1 MKSVSRR
8 SFVTLLGTSAASAP
22 ILFNTIGSAV
32 ASDKT
37 DPARKHIKGVKMA
50 LTDEEIAILNGKQGP
65 TMAKVLKSVIAYGD
79 AFEAP
84 YLLDVSNDGHWVTGM
99 GQKGLDA
106 LYDLAD
112 VLIEGGVKAKRPFT
126 IDPYPMDYEN
136 IEYTEE
142 EKKENASLYCHQ
154 ERWDK
159 QVVKLGLR
167 DGSKKSFSCTC
178 YLPEVGNR
186 PKFGD
191 VLAWAESSAVVYAN
205 SVIGARCNRNSGPIE
220 MLCSIAGK
228 TPYFGFLTDEAR
240 QATWH
245 IEIKTSKLP
254 TATLLGSAIGMKVG
268 AEVPYI
274 TGLDQFLGTYLSEAV
289 DDYLKDFGAATASNG
304 AVGLYHV
311 ENITTEAKKLGKKL
325 LTKTA
330 KTFVITDEVL
340 AQTKA
345 NYPVLWKDPEAR
357 PRYAFVGCPHLTLNQ
372 LREWDLRV
380 DTALRAAGRDKLEIP
395 LILCASPLVIDRLTP
410 AQVSRMKKN
419 GIHISFLC
427 GAMYM
432 INKVSASYPCITNS
446 NKLRTYS
453 TARFY
458 EDDELLSYVV
468 TGKKP
473 QKA

>member
-311 ENITTEAKKLGKKL
+311 ENITPEAKKLGKKL

-345 NYPVLWKDPEAR
+345 NYPVLWICGCGYRDCAQYGSKRNGSGLDFGGRRDVASGTCHFYCGSQEGKFCHCNRECGRKQYLQYFLCDGLLCDRIPDAR
-357 PRYAFVGCPHLTLNQ
+357 GEYFIFRFRAYAFKYP
-372 LREWDLRV
+372 D
-380 DTALRAAGRDKLEIP
+380 
-395 LILCASPLVIDRLTP
+395 SLV
-410 AQVSRMKKN
+410 
-419 GIHISFLC
+419 FLL
-427 GAMYM
+427 Y
-432 INKVSASYPCITNS
+432 KT
-446 NKLRTYS
+446 
-453 TARFY
+453 
-458 EDDELLSYVV
+458 DD
-468 TGKKP
+468 
-473 QKA
+473 